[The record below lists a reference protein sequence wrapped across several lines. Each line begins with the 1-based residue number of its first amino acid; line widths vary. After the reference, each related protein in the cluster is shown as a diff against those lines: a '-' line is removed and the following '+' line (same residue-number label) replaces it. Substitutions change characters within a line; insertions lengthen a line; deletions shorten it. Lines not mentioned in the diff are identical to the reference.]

1 MNITMKN
8 MNRPLGNYF
17 YLKVLE
23 QSIGQLVHEKFDR
36 EILTQEV

>member
-17 YLKVLE
+17 YRKGPRTEHRATRVLE
-23 QSIGQLVHEKFDR
+23 V
-36 EILTQEV
+36 